1 MEYLKIV
8 KTLRRKDVVFIK
20 ELICGPLQKKNY
32 EGRGPEKYFLYE
44 FIANKISSVDVDK
57 WDYMLRDAAAMDV
70 KCLFN
75 YKRFIN
81 NSDIAMVEGKMRLAI
96 SDKERDNL
104 TYIFQDRSR
113 LHKNYYQDTTV
124 KVIKHPEI
132 YIDCLVDH

>member
-1 MEYLKIV
+1 MGGFNTISIV
-8 KTLRRKDVVFIK
+8 PYKAIPPSFGNTQKTLLARNEI
-20 ELICGPLQKKNY
+20 LKKS
-32 EGRGPEKYFLYE
+32 KI
-44 FIANKISSVDVDK
+44 IAPY
-57 WDYMLRDAAAMDV
+57 YMLRDAAAMDV

-113 LHKNYYQDTTV
+113 LHKNYYQETTV
-124 KVIKHPEI
+124 KVIKHVNGVVNKI
-132 YIDCLVDH
+132 LIDCLITDCRL